1 MSIEEA
7 GHKQASIRRVNR
19 EDLKPGM
26 VMGRDVITSEGEVL
40 FTKDEPVNLETYNKL
55 GEKGI
60 HSVYIKEVV
69 ITLEQDE
76 DIEPEEVHE
85 ELLES
90 QENKPKIVSV
100 TERKNFSEF
109 ANGYYEKVKAA
120 ERQLKA
126 VSDGATV
133 NIAELYETTYATF
146 SKLKAKS
153 DVLTYMPFLN
163 AHDEHVISH
172 SYNVSLLCSLFADWV
187 KMDEQSTI
195 NLTVAGLLHDIGKFK
210 VPSDVLYKESK
221 LTNEEFAAV
230 KSHAKLGYDILK
242 DSDIPEDIKLGAL
255 MHHERFD
262 GSGYPDGIKGAQ
274 INNFA
279 RIIAICD
286 TYDAMTAN
294 RAYRSKICP
303 FDVIKQFEADGYNK
317 YDTSYLLTF
326 LSNIAYIYFGSWVK
340 LSNGEEGEVVYIH
353 QNNLSRPV
361 VKVGDKLID
370 LQKMTDVSISNVF

>member
-1 MSIEEA
+1 
-7 GHKQASIRRVNR
+7 
-19 EDLKPGM
+19 
-26 VMGRDVITSEGEVL
+26 
-40 FTKDEPVNLETYNKL
+40 
-55 GEKGI
+55 
-60 HSVYIKEVV
+60 
-69 ITLEQDE
+69 
-76 DIEPEEVHE
+76 
-85 ELLES
+85 
-90 QENKPKIVSV
+90 
-100 TERKNFSEF
+100 
-109 ANGYYEKVKAA
+109 
-120 ERQLKA
+120 
-126 VSDGATV
+126 
-133 NIAELYETTYATF
+133 
-146 SKLKAKS
+146 
-153 DVLTYMPFLN
+153 
-163 AHDEHVISH
+163 
-172 SYNVSLLCSLFADWV
+172 
-187 KMDEQSTI
+187 
-195 NLTVAGLLHDIGKFK
+195 
-210 VPSDVLYKESK
+210 
-221 LTNEEFAAV
+221 
-230 KSHAKLGYDILK
+230 
-242 DSDIPEDIKLGAL
+242 